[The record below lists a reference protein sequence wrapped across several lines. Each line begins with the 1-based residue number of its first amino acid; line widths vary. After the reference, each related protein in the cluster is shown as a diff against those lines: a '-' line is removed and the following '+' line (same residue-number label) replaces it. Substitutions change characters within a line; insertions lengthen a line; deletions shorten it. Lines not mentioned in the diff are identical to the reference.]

1 MLYDLFYLNHTN
13 SHEHKKKIQPA
24 SNHFRFEDS
33 AMFETSPV
41 GRFTSQ
47 AKARHASLKREMID
61 PFDGLEKYG
70 INTGNNQDEN
80 ALAKKRKR

>member
-1 MLYDLFYLNHTN
+1 
-13 SHEHKKKIQPA
+13 
-24 SNHFRFEDS
+24 
-33 AMFETSPV
+33 MFEASPI

-47 AKARHASLKREMID
+47 AKVRHASLKREMID

-80 ALAKKRKR
+80 AIAKKRKR